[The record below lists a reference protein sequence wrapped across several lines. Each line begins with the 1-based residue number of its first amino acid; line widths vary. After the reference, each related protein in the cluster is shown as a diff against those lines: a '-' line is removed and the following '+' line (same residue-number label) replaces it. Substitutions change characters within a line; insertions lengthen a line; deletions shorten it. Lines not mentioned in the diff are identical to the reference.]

1 MIPSRGVVK
10 GHPRVQGHARLRVG
24 KSSVIS
30 LSNPILRHW
39 NWLGDT
45 LHREPEPGFLAE
57 TGVDWPKH
65 GFTHVDAPCHMVR
78 GSLTLDECSL
88 DQLCGEAAV
97 VDVSDRVPAK
107 AVTADVLESRG
118 DHVRKGDIVI
128 LRSNLHQRFPNTSGD
143 YWQQSTWLDASGSQ
157 WIVER
162 GAKALAID
170 FPQDYNARD
179 MNERLVTNDEFV
191 EHQIVL
197 GAKLMHLEH
206 VVNLWKIDR
215 ERVFLIGW
223 PLRLPKADGGP
234 AGPVALTRWPSSDP
248 RIVDLSL
255 PVRSDWR
262 GRVSVGLAK
271 SFEAGDPVQETGV
284 RFEGHSHT
292 HVLTPRYLDPAG
304 PTIDDFLGSPLIGPA
319 DIVDLSHVHAD
330 TPIEAG
336 ALERGLPHERH
347 GDILILRTGFA
358 ERVAYDDPAW
368 PERSPWLATAA
379 AERIVDCGYR
389 IMAADFEIDAGRK
402 RLRGGPARIADLDAE
417 ATLLGGGMGLVKN
430 VTNLSALRADDPWL
444 AAMPLNLPDAEAAP
458 ARVLGLEWRA
468 ASRR

>member
-1 MIPSRGVVK
+1 MDEPTVV
-10 GHPRVQGHARLRVG
+10 
-24 KSSVIS
+24 S
-30 LSNPILRHW
+30 LANPIVGHW
-39 NWLGDT
+39 NWSGDT

-97 VDVSDRVPAK
+97 VDVADRVPGK
-107 AVTADVLESRG
+107 PVTADVLETRG
-118 DHVRKGDIVI
+118 EHVRDGDIVI
-128 LRSNLHQRFPNTSGD
+128 LRSNLHRRFPNTTDD
-143 YWQQSTWLDASGSQ
+143 YWQQSTWLDPSASK

-162 GAKALAID
+162 GCKALVID
-170 FPQDYNARD
+170 FPQDYIARE
-179 MNERLVTNDEFV
+179 MNDRPVTNDEFL

-206 VVNLWKIDR
+206 VVNLWEIDQ

-234 AGPVALTRWPSSDP
+234 ASPVALTRWPSANP

-255 PVRSDWR
+255 PVRADWR

-271 SFEAGDPVQETGV
+271 AFEAGDPVQETRV

-292 HVLTPRYLDPAG
+292 HVLTPKYLDPAG
-304 PTIDDFLGSPLIGPA
+304 PALADFLGAPLVGPA
-319 DIVDLSHVHAD
+319 DIVDLSRTPAD
-330 TPIEAG
+330 TAVD
-336 ALERGLPHERH
+336 ASTLERGLPHER
-347 GDILILRTGFA
+347 GGGILVLRTGFSD
-358 ERVAYDDPAW
+358 RVAYDDPAW
-368 PERSPWLATAA
+368 PERSPWLAAGA
-379 AERIVDCGYR
+379 AELIVNRGYR
-389 IMAADFEIDAGRK
+389 VVAADFEIDAGRK
-402 RLRGGPARIADLDAE
+402 RLRAGPARITDLDAE
-417 ATLLGGGMGLVKN
+417 ATLLGGGLGLVKN
-430 VTNLSALRADDPWL
+430 VANLSALGGANPWL

-458 ARVLGLEWRA
+458 ARVLGLEWHA
-468 ASRR
+468 PGNG

>member
-1 MIPSRGVVK
+1 MDET
-10 GHPRVQGHARLRVG
+10 
-24 KSSVIS
+24 SVIS
-30 LSNPILRHW
+30 LTHPIVRHW

-45 LHREPEPGFLAE
+45 LRREPEPGFLAE

-78 GSLTLDECSL
+78 GSLTLDECGL

-97 VDVSDRVPAK
+97 IDVSDRVPSRP
-107 AVTADVLESRG
+107 VTADVLESRG
-118 DHVRKGDIVI
+118 GHVRRGDIVV
-128 LRSNLHQRFPNTSGD
+128 LRSNLHQRFPSTTHD

-157 WIVER
+157 WIVEH
-162 GAKALAID
+162 GAKALVID

-179 MNERLVTNDEFV
+179 MNDRLVTNDEFV

-206 VVNLWKIDR
+206 VVNLWKIDQ

-234 AGPVALTRWPSSDP
+234 AGPVALTRWPSPDP

-255 PVRSDWR
+255 PIRADWR

-271 SFEAGDPVQETGV
+271 TFEAGDPVQETGV

-292 HVLTPRYLDPAG
+292 HVVTPRYVDPAG
-304 PTIDDFLGSPLIGPA
+304 PALDDFFGAPLVGPA
-319 DIVDLSHVHAD
+319 DIVDLSDMPAD
-330 TPIEAG
+330 TPIEPG
-336 ALERGLPHERH
+336 ALERSLPDER
-347 GDILILRTGFA
+347 GGALLILRTGFA
-358 ERVAYDDPAW
+358 EGVAYDDPTW
-368 PERSPWLATAA
+368 PERSPWLADGAA
-379 AERIVDCGYR
+379 KLIVGRGYR
-389 IMAADFEIDAGRK
+389 VMAADFEVDAGRK
-402 RLRGGPARIADLDAE
+402 RLRGGPARLSDLDAE

-430 VTNLSALRADDPWL
+430 VTNLSALGADNPWL

-458 ARVLGLEWRA
+458 ARVLGLEWGD